1 VFLCSVNLT
10 DYLLPS
16 RALFKNEN
24 GRDGGM
30 AITDDNVS
38 GSSSAPVNGLAKMRA
53 QMANRA
59 NAAKRPAT
67 PVPTNPIPTPPHSSV
82 TPDPLPTTHSPTPGP
97 SVPPKSPT
105 GSELTP
111 SDDDLNDVSAITK
124 GKKKMSNGRAWGKT
138 THRTIQESEDE
149 DEAPAIPTKGRPRA
163 KRVSHRRK

>member
-1 VFLCSVNLT
+1 
-10 DYLLPS
+10 
-16 RALFKNEN
+16 
-24 GRDGGM
+24 M

-38 GSSSAPVNGLAKMRA
+38 RLSTAPVNGLAKMRA

-67 PVPTNPIPTPPHSSV
+67 PVPNPIPTPPHSSV
-82 TPDPLPTTHSPTPGP
+82 TPDPLPTIHSPTPGP
-97 SVPPKSPT
+97 SVLPKSPA

-111 SDDDLNDVSAITK
+111 SDDDLDDVSAITK
-124 GKKKMSNGRAWGKT
+124 GKKKMSNGRAQGKT
-138 THRTIQESEDE
+138 MHRTIQESEDE